1 MEQISTLDFLKS
13 LEPLLIEMNGES
25 QLWFKLSDVYE
36 LLSSKDIEQF
46 VFFKNSFN
54 RFPLQV
60 RAAHTAKN
68 HKESQPFIEKATA
81 KLKGSFDSLVVQ
93 RCIFGDYFKKP
104 TRYYKIEDFY
114 EIVNMILQ
122 ENLVDTNLSFIP
134 IINQSEIKSFVS
146 SFASKDD
153 IETSQIKILEESI
166 ANTDKNQ

>member
-13 LEPLLIEMNGES
+13 LEPLLIEMNGKS

-93 RCIFGDYFKKP
+93 RCIFGDYFEKP
-104 TRYYKIEDFY
+104 TRYYKIEDFN
-114 EIVNMILQ
+114 EIVNIILQ
-122 ENLVDTNLSFIP
+122 ENLIDTSLPFTP
-134 IINQSEIKSFVS
+134 AINQRKVKSFAKKNV
-146 SFASKDD
+146 
-153 IETSQIKILEESI
+153 ETLRVKIL
-166 ANTDKNQ
+166 

>member
-1 MEQISTLDFLKS
+1 MEQISTLDYLKS

-60 RAAHTAKN
+60 RAAYTAKN
-68 HKESQPFIEKATA
+68 YKESQPFIEKATA

-93 RCIFGDYFKKP
+93 KCIFGDFFEKP
-104 TRYYKIEDFY
+104 TRYYKIEDFN

-122 ENLVDTNLSFIP
+122 ENLVDTNLSFAP
-134 IINQSEIKSFVS
+134 TINQSEIKSFVS
-146 SFASKDD
+146 PFTSKS

-166 ANTDKNQ
+166 VNTDKNK

>member
-1 MEQISTLDFLKS
+1 MCTSYYLQ
-13 LEPLLIEMNGES
+13 
-25 QLWFKLSDVYE
+25 
-36 LLSSKDIEQF
+36 
-46 VFFKNSFN
+46 SFN

-104 TRYYKIEDFY
+104 TRYYKIEDFN